1 MYPYMSKPLQEHRVE
16 VPLEI
21 LKDLLTPSE
30 WQMVKQRLL
39 IINLLDSGLTI
50 RAVADRAKV
59 GTDTVVRVHRMVERN
74 IRLKEFL
81 KKESPTPSSK
91 WVFGKSEE

>member
-1 MYPYMSKPLQEHRVE
+1 MPLD
-16 VPLEI
+16 I

-30 WQMVKQRLL
+30 WRMVKQRLL
-39 IINLLDSGLTI
+39 IINLLDSGLSI
-50 RAVADRAKV
+50 RAVAEKAKV

-74 IRLKEFL
+74 SKLRELL

-91 WVFGKSEE
+91 WVFGKSEEN